1 MTLKTSD
8 QDFLKLLESTDS
20 ESLNCDSINDATA
33 ILKQNNFKDFVL
45 IESESGDF
53 EINRILKG

>member
-8 QDFLKLLESTDS
+8 QEFLKLLESTNS
-20 ESLNCDSINDATA
+20 ENLNCDSINDATA

-45 IESESGDF
+45 TESESGDF